1 MSNDALVHLIDDDD
15 AVRDS
20 LAFVLDSAGF
30 EARTYAS
37 AEDFLAVQGD
47 VAAGCIVTDIRMPAM
62 NGLELLQE
70 LRRRGSALPVIVI
83 TGHGDVPLAVEA
95 MKAGVTDFLE
105 KPFDDELLLTAV
117 RSAMNKGA
125 RDDQE
130 DRERERFHA
139 MLEALSPR
147 ETEVLR
153 GVVAGHSNKVI
164 ARDLGISPR
173 TVEVYRANVMTKT
186 NAGSLSDL
194 VRIAILAKF

>member
-15 AVRDS
+15 AVRGS

-30 EARTYAS
+30 GAKTYAS
-37 AEDFLAVQGD
+37 AEDFLVVQSD
-47 VAAGCIVTDIRMPAM
+47 LVAGCIVTDIRMPAM
-62 NGLELLQE
+62 NGLELVQE
-70 LRRRGSALPVIVI
+70 LRRRGSTLPVIVI

-117 RSAMNKGA
+117 RSAMNADA
-125 RDDQE
+125 REDQE

-139 MLEALSPR
+139 MLETLSPR

-153 GVVAGHSNKVI
+153 GVVAGRSNKVV